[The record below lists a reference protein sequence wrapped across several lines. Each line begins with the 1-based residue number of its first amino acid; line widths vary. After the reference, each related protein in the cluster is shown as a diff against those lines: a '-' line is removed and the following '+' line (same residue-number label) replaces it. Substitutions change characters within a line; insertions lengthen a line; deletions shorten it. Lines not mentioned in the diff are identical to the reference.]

1 MALSNKGG
9 ADFGAPLA
17 EINTTPLVDVMLVL
31 FVIFLVSAPMLT
43 QTVPL
48 NLPKESV
55 SSEQSPLEKTAIAID
70 AQSQIFWNRSRVTPV
85 ELEERLRDLAVESP
99 DSPVELYIDQ
109 QVPYARISG
118 VLAAAQRSGISRLGF
133 MLESD

>member
-1 MALSNKGG
+1 MALSSQGG

-31 FVIFLVSAPMLT
+31 FVIFLVTAPMLT

-55 SSEQSPLEKTAIAID
+55 STEHNPRDHTAIAIN
-70 AQSQIFWNRSRVTPV
+70 AKNQIFWNRSRVTPA

-133 MLESD
+133 TLESN